1 MSVIPDVNGVKLT
14 LLIYLSRLQIQKTL
28 YIRISYE
35 DFLKSVDTTFV
46 RKFGPNRSLSTSG
59 SSHSMSKESNFPFDL
74 DLSTLD
80 TSSITNILG
89 DIEMHMPLMESEGDV
104 TQLLQ
109 VKDFFESE
117 LKIERR
123 LH

>member
-1 MSVIPDVNGVKLT
+1 MLDVYGVKLT
-14 LLIYLSRLQIQKTL
+14 LLILSFNSKFQKTL

-35 DFLKSVDTTFV
+35 DFLKSVDTSFV
-46 RKFGPNRSLSTSG
+46 RNFGPNRNLSTLR

-104 TQLLQ
+104 SQLLQ

>member
-1 MSVIPDVNGVKLT
+1 V
-14 LLIYLSRLQIQKTL
+14 QI
-28 YIRISYE
+28 
-35 DFLKSVDTTFV
+35 
-46 RKFGPNRSLSTSG
+46 FGPNRRLIALG
-59 SSHSMSKESNFPFDL
+59 SSQSMAKESNFPFDL

-80 TSSITNILG
+80 TGSITNILS

-104 TQLLQ
+104 SQLLQ
-109 VKDFFESE
+109 VKAFFESE